1 MKLIALEWMSLDG
14 VTQSPSYP
22 DEDAS
27 DGFRHG
33 GWHRRFFEEIS
44 MNWVLEGVAGADAY
58 LLGRGTY
65 DNFARHW
72 PNAGPDEQMFAGPLN
87 SRPKYVA
94 SSRPLDLQWH
104 NSHRLDADLGPAVS
118 RIKSAGSGTLALVGS
133 PKLAQSLFALGL
145 IDELRVMI
153 DPLIVGSGKRL
164 FGSSVEPLHFDLQ
177 SCRPVATGAML
188 ATYTRA
194 AA

>member
-1 MKLIALEWMSLDG
+1 
-14 VTQSPSYP
+14 
-22 DEDAS
+22 
-27 DGFRHG
+27 
-33 GWHRRFFEEIS
+33 
-44 MNWVLEGVAGADAY
+44 
-58 LLGRGTY
+58 
-65 DNFARHW
+65 
-72 PNAGPDEQMFAGPLN
+72 
-87 SRPKYVA
+87 
-94 SSRPLDLQWH
+94 
-104 NSHRLDADLGPAVS
+104 VS

-164 FGSSVEPLHFDLQ
+164 FGSSIEPLHFDLQ

>member
-1 MKLIALEWMSLDG
+1 MKLVALEWMSLDG
-14 VTQSPSYP
+14 VAQSPSYA

-27 DGFRHG
+27 GGFRHG
-33 GWHRRFFEEIS
+33 GWHRRFFEDIS
-44 MNWVLEGVAGADAY
+44 MNWVADSVIGADAY

-65 DNFARHW
+65 NNFAAHW
-72 PNAGPDEQMFAGPLN
+72 PNAGPDEQRFAEPLN

-94 SSRPLDLQWH
+94 TSRPLDPAW
-104 NSHRLDADLGPAVS
+104 NNAHRLDAELGEAVA
-118 RIKSAGSGTLALVGS
+118 RLKSAGSGTLALIGS
-133 PKLAQSLFALGL
+133 PKLAQAVLALGL

-164 FGSSVEPLHFDLQ
+164 FGDTAEPIAFNLD

>member
-14 VTQSPSYP
+14 VTQSPSYA

-27 DGFRHG
+27 GGFRHG

-44 MNWVLEGVAGADAY
+44 MKWVLDGLANADAY

-65 DNFARHW
+65 DNFAEHW
-72 PNAGPDEQMFAGPLN
+72 PKAGPDEQMVAEPLN

-94 SSRPLDLQWH
+94 TSRPLDPPW
-104 NSHRLDADLGPAVS
+104 NNAHRLDAELGEAVAHL
-118 RIKSAGSGTLALVGS
+118 KLAGQGLLVLIGS
-133 PKLAQSLFALGL
+133 PKLAQSLLALGL

-153 DPLIVGSGKRL
+153 DPVIVGSGKRL
-164 FGSSVEPLHFDLQ
+164 FGGMAEPMQFDLQ